1 MGGYTLRLTHGVCEQ
16 ARVYAHTSL
25 AYWVHTH
32 TQTYKIRT
40 MSEQDMERTA
50 KRTRETARIQEL
62 KKKQVLFSY
71 LILPALFYCL
81 PHEVPKQD
89 CNRE

>member
-1 MGGYTLRLTHGVCEQ
+1 MHTCMLTQAELGSTLQLGST
-16 ARVYAHTSL
+16 L

-32 TQTYKIRT
+32 TQTYKIHT

-50 KRTRETARIQEL
+50 KRTRENARIQEL

-71 LILPALFYCL
+71 WLLIAACL
-81 PHEVPKQD
+81 VLVFHMNFQKQN
-89 CNRE
+89 CERE